1 MEVKRE
7 DYVFIDVT
15 WKGGFTHIVP
25 CRGYNLKSQLDF
37 NKSIFWIKEFTWR
50 IVSQKEYEDK
60 IWGSGLVVDTE
71 KTISTTTTQSQRKSG
86 PSAMKV
92 GKKHSATKQSVKRAT
107 KTTKKKALSSTVT
120 RKQKNGS

>member
-15 WKGGFTHIVP
+15 WKGGFTHTVP

-50 IVSQKEYEDK
+50 VVSQKEYEDK
-60 IWGSGLVVDTE
+60 VWGSGLVVDTE
-71 KTISTTTTQSQRKSG
+71 KTTSKTTTRSRRKNTQET
-86 PSAMKV
+86 A
-92 GKKHSATKQSVKRAT
+92 KKHSATKQSVVPAT
-107 KTTKKKALSSTVT
+107 KTTRKKVISSTAT